1 MEYFKLECAYQD
13 DKKIPLS
20 KEGGAPNN
28 TYTLITG
35 RNATGKSRLLRKIV
49 SHYIFPEQ
57 KNIFNQNDVI
67 TETYSL
73 RAPQK
78 VIAISTGATDKFPY
92 TQNKKTQI
100 PYHYIGG
107 SFRGMGAPRPT
118 STLSN
123 SFLQVIKQRAENTFS
138 PISLSHIFSE
148 LGYMPIVTI
157 HIQPPSTFTFNYSQK
172 SKNIKLERFDEAKK
186 LGGVYTFYLEEEE
199 KNPSK
204 LNLISEFIEEGLL
217 RIRNVDLYREG
228 DKNKVSIGDA
238 SSGQHCMLQIFI
250 GIAASLK
257 NNSLVCIDEPE
268 ISLHPEWQLNFI
280 NTLQQ
285 LFWNYK
291 GCHFI
296 IATHSP
302 QIVSGLK
309 TRNGLVVNLEES
321 ADYLPEFYAERSA
334 DFQLAEIFGTPGYK
348 NEFLIRESLNLLTKI
363 ANEKRFKDS
372 DRSSLE
378 TLKSLHPKLTKNDPV
393 KILIDQ
399 ILALV

>member
-13 DKKIPLS
+13 EKKIPLS
-20 KEGGAPNN
+20 KNGGAPDN

-35 RNATGKSRLLRKIV
+35 RNASGKSRLLRKIV
-49 SHYIFPEQ
+49 SHYIFHDRH
-57 KNIFNQNDVI
+57 NIFSSSEVA
-67 TETYSL
+67 TEVCSL
-73 RAPQK
+73 TLPSK

-92 TQNKKTQI
+92 TQSKKTKV
-100 PYHYIGG
+100 PYHYVGG
-107 SFRGMGAPRPT
+107 SFRGLGAPRPT

-123 SFLQVIKQRAENTFS
+123 SFLQVIKQRAENT
-138 PISLSHIFSE
+138 LSSIKLSSIFGA
-148 LGYMPIVTI
+148 LGYLPVLTI
-157 HIQPPSTFTFNYSQK
+157 NIQSPHSLTFSYRNQK
-172 SKNIKLERFDEAKK
+172 EITSERFEQAKK
-186 LGGVYTFYLEEEE
+186 LAGVYTFYLDEAE

-204 LNLISEFIEEGLL
+204 LNLISDLIEQGIL
-217 RIRNVDLYREG
+217 RIRGVDLYRES
-228 DKNKVSIGDA
+228 DKNKVSISDT

-257 NNSLVCIDEPE
+257 NNSLICIDEPE

-285 LFWNYK
+285 LFWSYQ

-309 TRNGLVVNLEES
+309 TKNGLVVNLEDS
-321 ADYLPEFYAERSA
+321 IDYLPEFYSERSA
-334 DFQLAEIFGTPGYK
+334 DFQLAEIFGSPGYK
-348 NEFLIRESLNLLTKI
+348 NEFLIRESLSLLTKI
-363 ANEKRFKDS
+363 ANEERFKDK